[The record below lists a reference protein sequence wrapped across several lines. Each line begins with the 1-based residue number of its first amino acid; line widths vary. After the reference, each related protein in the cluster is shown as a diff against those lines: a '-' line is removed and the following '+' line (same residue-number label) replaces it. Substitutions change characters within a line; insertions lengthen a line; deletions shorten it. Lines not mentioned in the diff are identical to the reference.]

1 MCGFGA
7 ARDCNLVGRCNLAH
21 TPACMQAQSLLLPKQ
36 RSPSTCIWAW
46 SEGEVGYPYCEGVAG
61 AWGRADA
68 RTCAS
73 ARACSAAEAA
83 TQERSMYT

>member
-7 ARDCNLVGRCNLAH
+7 ARDCNLAGRCNLAH

-46 SEGEVGYPYCEGVAG
+46 SEGEVGHPYCEGVAD

-68 RTCAS
+68 WPRVS
-73 ARACSAAEAA
+73 ARAGRAAKAA
-83 TQERSMYT
+83 TQDRSMFT

>member
-36 RSPSTCIWAW
+36 RSPPTCIWAW
-46 SEGEVGYPYCEGVAG
+46 SEGEVGYPYIARESLAPGAG
-61 AWGRADA
+61 LMRP
-68 RTCAS
+68 
-73 ARACSAAEAA
+73 
-83 TQERSMYT
+83 QQ